1 MDKTDTIPHKRIRAL
16 AALMFVIGAVFVVR
30 LFYVQVIK
38 HDYYEAE
45 ALKEHTAKFA
55 IPASRGEI
63 YAKDGEGKIAPLV
76 LNEPS
81 YTVYADPRYVKD
93 ESKVAEVLRKIA
105 GGNLVEGFEDSLKN
119 KDKQY
124 VVLAKLLNKQQA
136 DLLKKESLGGVG
148 LQESE
153 KRTYLEG
160 TLAAQ
165 ILGFVN
171 GEGQGQ
177 YGLEQGY
184 NERLSGK
191 AGQLKAITDVNG
203 IPISVGDDNVQTPA
217 QNGEDVVL
225 SIDRNIQAYVE
236 RALKSGLDKVHAT
249 KGSAIVVNPNNGQ
262 IMAMASLPT
271 FNPGEYQ
278 KVTDYNAFQNPA
290 VSDPYEPGSVTKT
303 FTVAMGLNEGVIHPD
318 TTYVNTGSTKV
329 ADATIKN
336 LGSELLGDV
345 KMLDA
350 LRYSYNT
357 GMVHILRLLGDG
369 DINDQAKNK
378 FYQYLTDHFLL
389 GRRTGIPLAG
399 EAAGQVISPNDEQGG
414 PVRYANMTFG
424 QGMTMT
430 MLQAASAFSALVN
443 GGTYY
448 SPQIISGTL
457 NDKNEVVAKQPDVKK
472 TGVISAEASDKLRAM
487 THEIRAGS
495 LGKFDKPGYTTGGK
509 TGTAQVYDAETGKYS
524 KTQTVGGYLGYGG
537 QNRPEYVIMIRV
549 DDSDLGDFA
558 GTQGAAPIFTDIS
571 NWLLDY
577 LKIKPRG

>member
-1 MDKTDTIPHKRIRAL
+1 M
-16 AALMFVIGAVFVVR
+16 ALMFLLGAIFVVR
-30 LFYVQVIK
+30 LFYVQVIR

-45 ALKEHTAKFA
+45 ALKEHTAKFSIA
-55 IPASRGEI
+55 ASRGEI
-63 YAKDGEGKIAPLV
+63 YAKDGYDKIAPLV

-81 YTVYADPRYVKD
+81 YTVFADPRYVKD
-93 ESKVAEVLRKIA
+93 ETKAAEVLRRIA
-105 GGNLVEGFEDSLKN
+105 GGNLVEGFEESLKN
-119 KDKQY
+119 KDRQY

-136 DLLKKESLGGVG
+136 DLLKKEELAGIG

-165 ILGFVN
+165 VLGFVN
-171 GEGQGQ
+171 GEGKGQ
-177 YGLEQGY
+177 YGIEQGY
-184 NERLSGK
+184 NDQLAGV

-203 IPISVGDDNVQTPA
+203 IPISVGANTVQTPA
-217 QNGEDVVL
+217 QDGEDVVL
-225 SIDRNIQAYVE
+225 SIDRNIQSYVE
-236 RALKSGLDKVHAT
+236 KALKAGLERVHAT
-249 KGSAIVVNPNNGQ
+249 KGSAVVINPNNGQ

-271 FNPGEYQ
+271 YNPGEYQ
-278 KVTDYNAFQNPA
+278 KVTDYNAFQNPTI
-290 VSDPYEPGSVTKT
+290 SDPYEPGSVTKT
-303 FTVAMGLNEGVIHPD
+303 FTVAMGLNEGVIQPD

-336 LGSELLGDV
+336 LGNELLGNV

-357 GMVHILRLLGDG
+357 GMVHILRLLGGG
-369 DINDQAKNK
+369 DINDQAKDK
-378 FYQYLTDHFLL
+378 FYQYLTDRFLL
-389 GRRTGIPLAG
+389 NEITGIPLAF
-399 EAAGQVISPNDEQGG
+399 EAAGQVISPDDEQGG

-430 MLQAASAFSALVN
+430 MLQAVSTFSALVN

-448 SPQIISGTL
+448 SPQIISGVV
-457 NDKNEVVAKQPDVKK
+457 NEKGDVVAKEPIVKK
-472 TGVISAEASDKLRAM
+472 TGVISADASEKLRMM

-495 LGKFDKPGYTTGGK
+495 LGKLDRPGYTTGGK
-509 TGTAQVYDAETGKYS
+509 TGTAQVYDPTTGQYS
-524 KTQTVGGYLGYGG
+524 KTKTIGGYLGYGG

-577 LKIKPRG
+577 LKIQPRG